1 MDILNKTTFT
11 NGQNFKESNTSK
23 NFLISS
29 NVSPL
34 GVKTEEFSE
43 ASKRHEEV
51 KISYCACLGTCKNIP
66 SYERCLP
73 FHVLVMWCVLHN
85 KQEFEISLEFWVSNQ
100 NIPICIPF
108 RIPFRIPFCIHIWI
122 PFGIPLR
129 YAWSMTGP
137 FILQPLF

>member
-34 GVKTEEFSE
+34 SVKTEEFSE

-51 KISYCACLGTCKNIP
+51 KSPTVRVWARVRNDKRTDVW
-66 SYERCLP
+66 
-73 FHVLVMWCVLHN
+73 F
-85 KQEFEISLEFWVSNQ
+85 
-100 NIPICIPF
+100 
-108 RIPFRIPFCIHIWI
+108 
-122 PFGIPLR
+122 
-129 YAWSMTGP
+129 
-137 FILQPLF
+137 